1 MTRVYRLTTPS
12 GLEDIAAKEAR
23 ELLPRFVRAR
33 SRPLGARGHVAV
45 TISDPPEDRSSTVDR
60 LRSLSTIY
68 CVVEHRYALEAP
80 RPTLDWLRAS
90 VIPDR
95 FPEVGRVA
103 TFRVTCKRTG
113 SHSFTHPEVERAIG
127 GVLVRRYGTAVSLEQ
142 PEFVVR
148 VDVTDEVVFFGVQRS
163 EDDLGKRYHWHYRPR
178 VTLRP
183 PVAAA
188 MLRMATHDLERTDTP
203 GTILDPFCGSGTI
216 ALEAA
221 RLYPGATVLAGDWDG
236 EAVRGTIE
244 NARAAKLA
252 VRAEQRDA
260 RAMEGVPDASV
271 DLIVTNP
278 PFGVRLAPGIHFRS
292 FYRSV
297 LRELHRVLKPTGR
310 ICILAGKRRIDFT
323 RALADV
329 DGLVRTHVRVFDLG
343 GVFPAAFILAKRG
356 TAGPSH

>member
-1 MTRVYRLTTPS
+1 MISVYRLTTTS
-12 GLEDIAAKEAR
+12 GLEDIAAREAR
-23 ELLPRFVRAR
+23 ELLPSFVRAR

-45 TISDPPEDRSSTVDR
+45 TIRDTPGVRTDTLDR

-68 CVVEHRYALEAP
+68 CVVEHRYALEAL
-80 RPTLDWLRAS
+80 RPTIDWIRTS

-103 TFRVTCKRTG
+103 TFRVTCERTG
-113 SHSFTHPEVERAIG
+113 SHSFTHPEVERAVG

-142 PEFVVR
+142 PQYVVR
-148 VDVTDEVVFFGVQRS
+148 VDITDEVLFFGVQRS
-163 EDDLGKRYHWHYRPR
+163 ADDLGKRYHWRYRPR

-188 MLRMATHDLERTDTP
+188 MLRMATHDFEETDAP

-221 RLYPGATVLAGDWDG
+221 RLYPGATVLAGDWDE

-244 NARAAKLA
+244 NAHAANLVVHA
-252 VRAEQRDA
+252 AQQDA
-260 RAMEGVPDASV
+260 RAMEGVPGASI

-278 PFGVRLAPGIHFRS
+278 PFGVRLAPGMHFRS
-292 FYRSV
+292 FYQAV
-297 LRELHRVLKPTGR
+297 LLELHRVLKPTGR

-323 RALADV
+323 RALADI

-343 GVFPAAFILAKRG
+343 GVLPAAFILAKRG
-356 TAGPSH
+356 TAGPAR